1 MLYFIVASFGI
12 VSSIAIPN
20 LVRRIGSHATFFLGL
35 IAMIISVVLL
45 SSESTPVFVI
55 GLPLHFLSVAAIE
68 VPLNFYI
75 LSEVPRREL
84 TRFEPLRILGAVL
97 AYTVGPWLG
106 VFLESRVDHML
117 PFVLA
122 IGSTVVTMWHFG
134 WLKLGDTG
142 DALSTE
148 PLVNP
153 LRHVRRFFGQPR
165 MRLAWALALARSSWW
180 MTFMVYTPIYAE
192 LSGLGSL
199 VGAGLVSIGTAWT
212 FTVPLWGWVGRR
224 YGLRP
229 LLRGGFYATAALTM
243 AVFVLAGQPLVAG
256 MMLIWTALAASVL
269 DGAGNVPFLRAV
281 RPRERSEMI
290 GVYLTFRDAGQL
302 APPGAFA
309 ILLKFFELPDRVCR
323 GRNVDAVVSVAVPVR
338 AEGDVDSPTML
349 RPLATSRSHR

>member
-1 MLYFIVASFGI
+1 MRRYSSTLPVPGWPGGGGIRWSYSFAGLFFVSTFSRAILISVLPLQALELLGDAQAVSVLYFSVASIGIVA
-12 VSSIAIPN
+12 SIAIPN

-84 TRFEPLRILGAVL
+84 TRFEPLRILCTVL

-134 WLKLGDTG
+134 WLRLGDTG
-142 DALSTE
+142 DAISAG

-153 LRHVRRFFGQPR
+153 LRHVRRFLRAAEDAPR
-165 MRLAWALALARSSWW
+165 LGPRA
-180 MTFMVYTPIYAE
+180 
-192 LSGLGSL
+192 GSL
-199 VGAGLVSIGTAWT
+199 VLVDDVHGLYAD
-212 FTVPLWGWVGRR
+212 LRR
-224 YGLRP
+224 ALRP
-229 LLRGGFYATAALTM
+229 R
-243 AVFVLAGQPLVAG
+243 
-256 MMLIWTALAASVL
+256 
-269 DGAGNVPFLRAV
+269 
-281 RPRERSEMI
+281 
-290 GVYLTFRDAGQL
+290 
-302 APPGAFA
+302 
-309 ILLKFFELPDRVCR
+309 
-323 GRNVDAVVSVAVPVR
+323 
-338 AEGDVDSPTML
+338 
-349 RPLATSRSHR
+349 